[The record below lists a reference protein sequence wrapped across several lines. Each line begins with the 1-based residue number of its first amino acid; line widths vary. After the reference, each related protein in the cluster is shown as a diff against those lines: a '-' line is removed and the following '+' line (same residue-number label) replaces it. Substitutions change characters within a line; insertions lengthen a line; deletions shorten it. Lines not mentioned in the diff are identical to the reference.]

1 MNKPT
6 YVPLGNA
13 VVVEA
18 VAVSTTIKL
27 PGNLSTTIKLP
38 GNYEPY
44 SYTVVGIGDG
54 KLISKK
60 LKVGDSVV
68 LNPGASFVKIKDTN
82 YAITNAENV
91 LAVIS
96 VK

>member
-27 PGNLSTTIKLP
+27 PGN
-38 GNYEPY
+38 YEPD